1 MSNDYQVLKGTV
13 SQLVV
18 TNEEQEM
25 RSDHIGLINLI
36 GIIILSFF
44 EVIVSTA
51 SILGALTS
59 GSVKIAGQGFCCYI
73 GSKWVEGKLVGVGFK
88 DGDYIEV
95 IVKPQKN
102 NSYKA
107 YAVRLPQQHALFFPR
122 SVGATTLHLLKYCA
136 VFSAGLCV
144 FGLVFLFLM
153 SFIISGNLLDHA
165 VDNIVIS
172 FSFYILILFIFFFM
186 FGGHYSFLSNKIYA
200 IWGYPKPWL
209 FNSVKENLQFK
220 KMNRNGDPILFDDP
234 QTPDFKKLTKYNPY
248 ADYYCRT
255 PILPDW
261 VTVLDERGKQPK
273 DDVITRNEAT
283 RNET

>member
-18 TNEEQEM
+18 TNDEQEM

-51 SILGALTS
+51 SILGSLTS

-88 DGDYIEV
+88 NDDYIEV

-136 VFSAGLCV
+136 VFSGGFCILNFV
-144 FGLVFLFLM
+144 LLFLM
-153 SFIISGNLLDHA
+153 SFLLSDPLTW
-165 VDNIVIS
+165 IVS
-172 FSFYILILFIFFFM
+172 FLVLSFFAFILLLFIFFFM

-209 FNSVKENLQFK
+209 FNSVKENLEFK

-273 DDVITRNEAT
+273 DDVVT

>member
-18 TNEEQEM
+18 TNDEKEM

-51 SILGALTS
+51 SILGSLTS

-88 DGDYIEV
+88 NDDYIEV

-136 VFSAGLCV
+136 VFSGGFCILNFV
-144 FGLVFLFLM
+144 LLFLM
-153 SFIISGNLLDHA
+153 SFLLSDPLTW
-165 VDNIVIS
+165 IVS
-172 FSFYILILFIFFFM
+172 FLVLSFFAFILLLFIFFFM

-209 FNSVKENLQFK
+209 FNSVKENLEFK

-273 DDVITRNEAT
+273 DDVVT

>member
-18 TNEEQEM
+18 TNDEKEM

-51 SILGALTS
+51 SILGSLTS

-88 DGDYIEV
+88 NDDYIEV

-136 VFSAGLCV
+136 VFSGGFCILNFV
-144 FGLVFLFLM
+144 LLFLM
-153 SFIISGNLLDHA
+153 SFLLSDPLTW
-165 VDNIVIS
+165 IVS
-172 FSFYILILFIFFFM
+172 FLVLSFFAFILLLFIFFFM

-248 ADYYCRT
+248 ADYYCWT

-273 DDVITRNEAT
+273 DDVVT

>member
-1 MSNDYQVLKGTV
+1 MSSDYQVLKGTV

-18 TNEEQEM
+18 TNDEKEM

-51 SILGALTS
+51 SILGSLTS

-107 YAVRLPQQHALFFPR
+107 YAVRLPQQHAFFFPR
-122 SVGATTLHLLKYCA
+122 SVGASTLHLLKYCA
-136 VFSAGLCV
+136 IFSGGFCILNFV
-144 FGLVFLFLM
+144 LLFLM
-153 SFIISGNLLDHA
+153 SFLLSDPLTW
-165 VDNIVIS
+165 IVS
-172 FSFYILILFIFFFM
+172 FLVLSFFAFILLLFILFFM

-209 FNSVKENLQFK
+209 FNSVKEKLHE
-220 KMNRNGDPILFDDP
+220 MRHSPI
-234 QTPDFKKLTKYNPY
+234 
-248 ADYYCRT
+248 
-255 PILPDW
+255 
-261 VTVLDERGKQPK
+261 VE
-273 DDVITRNEAT
+273 
-283 RNET
+283 

>member
-1 MSNDYQVLKGTV
+1 MSSDYQVLKGTV

-18 TNEEQEM
+18 TNDEKEM

-44 EVIVSTA
+44 EVIISTA
-51 SILGALTS
+51 YILGSLTS

-88 DGDYIEV
+88 NDDYIEV

-122 SVGATTLHLLKYCA
+122 SVGTATLHLLKYCA

-144 FGLVFLFLM
+144 FCLVVLFFV
-153 SFIISGNLLDHA
+153 SFISGNLLNNA
-165 VDNIVIS
+165 VSNVVVS
-172 FSFYILILFIFFFM
+172 FSLSILFLFIFFFM

-200 IWGYPKPWL
+200 IFGYPKPWL

-220 KMNRNGDPILFDDP
+220 KMNRDGDPILFDDP
-234 QTPDFKKLTKYNPY
+234 QTPDFKKLTKYIPY

-261 VTVLDERGKQPK
+261 VTVLDERGKHLK
-273 DDVITRNEAT
+273 NDVVIIRD
-283 RNET
+283 ET

>member
-18 TNEEQEM
+18 TNDEQEM

-36 GIIILSFF
+36 GIIILGFF
-44 EVIVSTA
+44 EVIASTA
-51 SILGALTS
+51 SILGSLTS

-122 SVGATTLHLLKYCA
+122 SVGTATLHLLKYCA
-136 VFSAGLCV
+136 VFSCGFCIVILAIL
-144 FGLVFLFLM
+144 LLM
-153 SFIISGNLLDHA
+153 LFIISDDLLEEM
-165 VDNIVIS
+165 VDYLVIS
-172 FSFYILILFIFFFM
+172 FFAFILLLFILFFM

-209 FNSVKENLQFK
+209 FNSVKENLEFK

-273 DDVITRNEAT
+273 NDVVT

>member
-18 TNEEQEM
+18 TNDEQEM

-51 SILGALTS
+51 SILGSLTS

-88 DGDYIEV
+88 NGDYIEV

-122 SVGATTLHLLKYCA
+122 SVGATTFHLLKYCA

-144 FGLVFLFLM
+144 FCLVFLFLM
-153 SFIISGNLLDHA
+153 SFFLSDPLKWIVRFLVLSFFAFILL
-165 VDNIVIS
+165 
-172 FSFYILILFIFFFM
+172 LFILFFM

-209 FNSVKENLQFK
+209 FNSVKENLEFK

-273 DDVITRNEAT
+273 DDVVT